1 MTGNAYLESHTL
13 TLNRCNLHNWNYKDA
28 NTIFLI
34 DPRNICCASPDLQV
48 AKCCPQS
55 WGSSHIILFPLSGH
69 EQKVKISLSISSRSL
84 SKGRGEGCKNC
95 FGLPIH
101 TRKEVVPSFGRQ
113 KFGYQLYILNGLVVQ
128 IVGSDSVVLM
138 ASCWK
143 ENSIS
148 KFRSEIVCELP
159 PSSRLWDWPSGS
171 QEFLSPL
178 VTWQPARQLRVY
190 FV

>member
-1 MTGNAYLESHTL
+1 MTGNAYLESHTP

-34 DPRNICCASPDLQV
+34 DPRNICCASPDLAQMLSPELRIISYYFV
-48 AKCCPQS
+48 SAVWS
-55 WGSSHIILFPLSGH
+55 WT
-69 EQKVKISLSISSRSL
+69 KVKISLSISSRSL

-101 TRKEVVPSFGRQ
+101 IKKEVVPSFGRQ

-138 ASCWK
+138 ASYWK

-178 VTWQPARQLRVY
+178 VSWQPARQLRVH